1 VAAAAGALLMACATP
16 TPDMKK
22 EASARMQMGVT
33 YLQQKNLPS
42 AMRELTRAKE
52 LDPDNPEIDMTLGL
66 AYQARGDMG
75 KAEEYMRSAIRKK
88 PDYAEAHNNLG
99 ALLSLEGKSE
109 EAIREY
115 EKAVSNVLYPTP
127 EYAYYNMGKEY
138 VRLKDLGKAEGMY
151 QRAIGLNPSFVDAYR
166 DLAMVQAEKG
176 QLQDSARTLERM
188 VEVAPSYAGGWMDL
202 GRLYLRMKEPGKA
215 LEAFRNALS
224 NTEDPAMRAE
234 IAGYINLL
242 DQGKR

>member
-1 VAAAAGALLMACATP
+1 MFLSCATP

-33 YLQQKNLPS
+33 YLQQKNLPA

-52 LDPDNPEIDMTLGL
+52 LDPDNPEIDMSLGL
-66 AYQARGDMG
+66 AYQARGDLG
-75 KAEEYMRSAIRKK
+75 KAEEYLRSAIRKK

-99 ALLSLEGKSE
+99 FLLSLQGRSE

-138 VRLKDLGKAEGMY
+138 VRLKDLGKAELMY

-176 QLQDSARTLERM
+176 KWQDSERTLGRL
-188 VEVAPSYAGGWMDL
+188 VEVAPSYSGGWMDL
-202 GRLYLRMKEPGKA
+202 GRLYLRMSQPGKA
-215 LEAFRNALS
+215 LEAFRKALS
-224 NTEDPAMRAE
+224 TTDDPALRAE
-234 IAGYINLL
+234 IAGYINVLE
-242 DQGKR
+242 RRNR